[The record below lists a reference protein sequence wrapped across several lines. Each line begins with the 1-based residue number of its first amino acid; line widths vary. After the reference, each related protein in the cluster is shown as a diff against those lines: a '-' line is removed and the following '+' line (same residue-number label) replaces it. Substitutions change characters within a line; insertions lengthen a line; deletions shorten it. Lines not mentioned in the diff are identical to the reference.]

1 MAVKSALPEDK
12 PLEPRAMSLDLLQIV
27 NANRLGFALVLVV
40 VVVEIVEPSDFQ
52 LLQLVPNA
60 WEDFGN

>member
-1 MAVKSALPEDK
+1 
-12 PLEPRAMSLDLLQIV
+12 
-27 NANRLGFALVLVV
+27 
-40 VVVEIVEPSDFQ
+40 VEIVEPSDFQ

>member
-1 MAVKSALPEDK
+1 
-12 PLEPRAMSLDLLQIV
+12 MSLDLLQIV
-27 NANRLGFALVLVV
+27 NVNRLGFALVLVV

-60 WEDFGN
+60 WEDFGH